1 MQLIECNTPQR
12 NQPTLLHQHGTCDS
26 EGCLDLTPALKATQ
40 PLECLAGRCV
50 VIFVNYGIRASPPFK
65 IIGDFSDS
73 VRESDLFWDTLP
85 EWGTVAWQITFQYA
99 SLVVSDADPSLFDPD
114 DRYFGSVLQSLALT
128 VIVELL
134 VAAAAISIWL
144 KLRGRSLLTG

>member
-1 MQLIECNTPQR
+1 M
-12 NQPTLLHQHGTCDS
+12 
-26 EGCLDLTPALKATQ
+26 KARQ

-50 VIFVNYGIRASPPFK
+50 VVFVNYGIRASPPFK

-85 EWGTVAWQITFQYA
+85 EWGTVAWQITVQDA

-114 DRYFGSVLQSLALT
+114 KRYFGSVLQSLALT